1 MHCRTPNRSGF
12 YFAGPALSGTDCGKG
27 KWCDG
32 GQCVNK
38 NLNSLTTTTRRSTT
52 KGTKATTSVTTKK
65 PTSEVSVKPIPYM
78 TDNCK
83 SACLKASKGVQPIT
97 RSCIKGSICDDNF
110 LNLEVCDDK
119 KICPTRKTV
128 VEFGT
133 QKCREFSR
141 KLNNVDSKG
150 LGLQAYYE
158 PLKLWMPCTI
168 FCKHK
173 NNTSY
178 FTPRVELNN
187 LGIDGYFPDGTW
199 CHREGNV
206 DYYCLHH
213 HCLPQVDFN

>member
-1 MHCRTPNRSGF
+1 
-12 YFAGPALSGTDCGKG
+12 LSGTDCGKG

-32 GQCVNK
+32 GQCVTK
-38 NLNSLTTTTRRSTT
+38 NLNSLTTTTSRSTT
-52 KGTKATTSVTTKK
+52 KGTIATTSVTTQK
-65 PTSEVSVKPIPYM
+65 PTSKTTVKPIPYM
-78 TDNCK
+78 TNNCK
-83 SACLKASKGVQPIT
+83 SACLKASKGVQPT
-97 RSCIKGSICDDNF
+97 ARSCIKGSKCDENL
-110 LNLEVCDDK
+110 LNVEVCDDK
-119 KICPTRKTV
+119 KLCPTRKTV

-141 KLNNVDSKG
+141 RLNNVDSKG

-158 PLKLWMPCTI
+158 PLRLWMPCTI

-178 FTPRVELNN
+178 FTPRVELNK

-213 HCLPQVDFN
+213 HCLPQVSCATYIK